1 LAGIPQIA
9 SFTEQNLL
17 HIRVLDKPTPLARA
31 VDVDATNRNWSDRQ
45 ELSARAGKV
54 GPVRA

>member
-17 HIRVLDKPTPLARA
+17 RIRVLGKPTPLARA
-31 VDVDATNRNWSDRQ
+31 VDVDATSERRSPFSKQ
-45 ELSARAGKV
+45 A
-54 GPVRA
+54 P